1 MAKNSF
7 ILADATVDHIAK
19 AEASISSLKAD
30 NKANNEVANE
40 QKIGAY
46 CELIAS
52 LASVKLV
59 KGKLPRAISKQ
70 VKEAL
75 LGACKE
81 ATAKRYLE
89 NSVGALRLFSD
100 ELSSQATPSLVKELF
115 DDPRNDIT
123 SENKLA
129 KLVSGEAEKSKAQR
143 LAESVVGKWST
154 KKDDAGRSVQ
164 GDVFKDGLSDEELD
178 EFQNA
183 FRELMAAREAYRN
196 AKAAKDAEAAAAEE
210 NGDVDAVVAMLED
223 AGVA

>member
-1 MAKNSF
+1 MAKMQF
-7 ILADATVDHIAK
+7 ELASATVDHIAK
-19 AEASISSLKAD
+19 AEAVISGLKAD
-30 NKANNEVANE
+30 NKANNEIANA
-40 QKIGAY
+40 QKMSAY
-46 CELIAS
+46 HELIAS
-52 LASVKLV
+52 LSGVKLV

-115 DDPRNDIT
+115 DDPRNDIQ

-129 KLVSGEAEKSKAQR
+129 KIVSGEAEKSKAQR

-154 KKDDAGRSVQ
+154 KKDDAGKSVQ

-183 FRELMAAREAYRN
+183 MRELMAAREAYRN
-196 AKAAKDAEAAAAEE
+196 TKAAKDAEAAAAEE
-210 NGDVDAVVAMLED
+210 NGGVDAVVAAFLDE
-223 AGVA
+223 